1 MKVLVTGGYGFI
13 GSHVSDRFHKE
24 GYDVYIIDDVSSGS
38 KRNIQ
43 FSHKGYV
50 LSINDPKCEEVF
62 RSNKFDAVIHLAAQ
76 TGGAASMESPPQ
88 DTESNVLGLSNMLT
102 LASRY
107 GVRKFIF
114 ASSAAVY
121 GISEDAPLLETAPL
135 SPRSLYG
142 INKMIGETYCA
153 KWKEIYGLDTVCFRM
168 SNVYGPRQG
177 NKGKGGVVSALM
189 NQLMKGNGITVY
201 GDGNQTRDFIYV
213 EDVADAI
220 FRASYSP
227 ISGVYNLSAG
237 QESSINGL
245 IDELQILQ
253 GGEARI
259 NYASAREGDAYRQVL
274 DNSRIM
280 HDLDWAPKY
289 SLQEGLHRTCNWK
302 SDKQGEPS
310 EQPSASRKNSTLRKK
325 LNRLLPYAENLIA
338 FAGLAL
344 IDSPLESTEFAG
356 LDLKLIYI
364 IVMGI
369 LYGSRQ
375 SMLAVMLS
383 VLLFIQEKLDNGRD
397 LLSLLYDTT
406 LFFQMA
412 LYLFIGLVVGYS
424 VEHRINK
431 LNRAERQLAQA
442 GEKYTFLY
450 EVYEDTRSVK
460 DELQEQIRTTEDS
473 FGKINAVTKELES
486 LEPEKIFLE
495 AVGVVEKIMRTDQV
509 SIYIVNKSKQYL
521 RLAAHSSGASLA
533 AARSLKVDEH
543 PHIKSLMEGKRL
555 YVNKELVPGLP
566 LLAAPVLSGEEV
578 VAVVSVHT
586 VEFSRFTQY
595 YQNLFKTVV
604 DLISSS
610 LSRAH
615 AYVEAAGD
623 RRYIDGAD
631 GRILRTEAFKSIL
644 ASKQAASERF
654 GVDYVLLSTGLWN
667 ASAELAEIIHT
678 SLRETDY
685 LGLSEDGE
693 LLILLSNSNQK
704 DAQFVMDRLSEKG
717 VHLHEGM
724 ESFYV

>member
-24 GYDVYIIDDVSSGS
+24 GYDVYIIDDLSSGS
-38 KRNIQ
+38 KHNIQ
-43 FSHKGYV
+43 FAHKGYI

-62 RSNKFDAVIHLAAQ
+62 RSNRFDAVIHLAAQ
-76 TGGAASMESPPQ
+76 NDAAASMESPLQ
-88 DTESNVLGLSNMLT
+88 DTESNVLGLSSMLT
-102 LASRY
+102 MASRY
-107 GVRKFIF
+107 GVKKFIF

-121 GISEDAPLLETAPL
+121 GINEDVPLLETAPL
-135 SPRSLYG
+135 APNSVYG
-142 INKMIGETYCA
+142 VNKMIGETYCA
-153 KWKEIYGLDTVCFRM
+153 KWKEIYGLDTVCFRL

-177 NKGKGGVVSALM
+177 NKGKRGAVSIFMHHLM
-189 NQLMKGNGITVY
+189 ENQDITVF

-213 EDVADAI
+213 EDVVDAI
-220 FRASYSP
+220 YRSSYSS
-227 ISGVYNLSAG
+227 ISGVYNLSTG
-237 QESSINGL
+237 KENSINEL
-245 IDELQILQ
+245 IDELQMLH
-253 GGEARI
+253 GGTAGI
-259 NYASAREGDAYRQVL
+259 TYTSPREGDVYRSTL
-274 DNSRIM
+274 NNSRIM

-289 SLQEGLHRTCNWK
+289 SLQEGLDRTYNWK
-302 SDKQGEPS
+302 SEKKDDK
-310 EQPSASRKNSTLRKK
+310 SAQNPVSKKNSPLRKK
-325 LNRLLPYAENLIA
+325 LNSLLPYAENLIA
-338 FAGLAL
+338 FAVLAL
-344 IDSPLESTEFAG
+344 IDSPLERTEYAG
-356 LDLKLIYI
+356 VDLKIVFI

-383 VLLFIQEKLDNGRD
+383 VILFIQEKMDNGRD

-406 LFFQMA
+406 LFFQTA

-431 LNRAERQLAQA
+431 LNRAERQLLQA

-460 DELQEQIRTTEDS
+460 DQLQQQIRTTEDS
-473 FGKINAVTKELES
+473 FGKINAVTRELES
-486 LEPEKIFLE
+486 LEPERIFLE
-495 AVGVVEKIMRTDQV
+495 AVGAVEKIMKTDQV
-509 SIYIVNKSKQYL
+509 SIYTVNKSKQYL
-521 RLAAHSSGASLA
+521 RLAAHSSGASLVH
-533 AARSLKVDEH
+533 ARSLKVEEH
-543 PHIKSLMEGKRL
+543 PHIMSLLEGKRL
-555 YVNKELVPGLP
+555 YVNKELLPGLP
-566 LLAAPVLSGEEV
+566 LLAAPVISSGEV
-578 VAVVSVHT
+578 VAVVAVHA

-623 RRYIDGAD
+623 RRYIDGVD
-631 GRILRTEAFKSIL
+631 GRILRTEAFMSIL

-654 GVDYVLLSTGLWN
+654 GVDYVLLSTGFWN
-667 ASAELAEIIHT
+667 ASAELAERIHT

-685 LGLSEDGE
+685 LGLGEDGE
-693 LLILLSNSNQK
+693 LLILLSNSNQN

-717 VHLHEGM
+717 IFLQEGK